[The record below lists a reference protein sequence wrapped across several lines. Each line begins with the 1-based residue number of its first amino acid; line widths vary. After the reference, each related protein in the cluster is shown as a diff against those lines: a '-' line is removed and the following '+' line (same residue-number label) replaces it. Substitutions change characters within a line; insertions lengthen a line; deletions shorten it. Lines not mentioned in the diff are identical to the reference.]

1 MEKTTEKQGKKR
13 RSVVATKI
21 ITYQQLSWT
30 PSLIG
35 IFDQAAFHKRNRLL
49 RECPSP
55 ACQSWGWF
63 IDDML
68 QQIKNRHSM
77 RSTALTDAVTSAVR
91 FNFRAPNGTRKC
103 RIRIKV
109 GSAR

>member
-1 MEKTTEKQGKKR
+1 MV
-13 RSVVATKI
+13 VVAIKI

-35 IFDQAAFHKRNRLL
+35 IFDQAAFYKRNGLL

-55 ACQSWGWF
+55 ARQSWGWF

-68 QQIKNRHSM
+68 QQIKNRHGM

-91 FNFRAPNGTRKC
+91 FNFRASNGPRKC